1 MISRTVAETHDAL
14 ELLMERGLVESLSS
28 PATPR
33 LYRLKPERIVDA
45 TSLLDSK
52 QEPKNG

>member
-28 PATPR
+28 PATQR
-33 LYRLKPERIVDA
+33 LYRLRPERIVDA
-45 TSLLDSK
+45 TSLLDLK